1 MKNYLI
7 LILSFF
13 FITFNIS
20 SAHVEHYKNIKLL
33 KYDLY
38 LNNKKIGSHTFE
50 FNKKKNLFNVSGY
63 GNFKVNKLGVVLMDY
78 KTRSEEIYKNG
89 QLIKYTSTT
98 QQNDK
103 NKFAN
108 IKIQNKK
115 FIIDGSSFKGQT
127 ENNIPIGNWW
137 NHQIVNNSKQIS
149 PISGSIN
156 KQKVTFLGKKELI
169 MNGKNYKALHF
180 HFMSD
185 DAKPAK
191 KKKINIQIWYDAQSL
206 IWIKASYD
214 KLGKWEYRLS
224 SVQ

>member
-1 MKNYLI
+1 MI
-7 LILSFF
+7 
-13 FITFNIS
+13 
-20 SAHVEHYKNIKLL
+20 
-33 KYDLY
+33 
-38 LNNKKIGSHTFE
+38 
-50 FNKKKNLFNVSGY
+50 
-63 GNFKVNKLGVVLMDY
+63 
-78 KTRSEEIYKNG
+78 
-89 QLIKYTSTT
+89 
-98 QQNDK
+98 
-103 NKFAN
+103 N
-108 IKIQNKK
+108 IKIHNKK